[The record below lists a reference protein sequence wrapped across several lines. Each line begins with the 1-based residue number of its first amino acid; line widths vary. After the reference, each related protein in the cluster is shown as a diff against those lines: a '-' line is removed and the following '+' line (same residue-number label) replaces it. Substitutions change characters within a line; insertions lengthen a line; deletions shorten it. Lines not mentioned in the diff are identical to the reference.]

1 MKKWIVVILCIMTF
15 SVGYAN
21 TDKDTSETSETDK
34 KTESIIEEQKTREE
48 KERKTCEVCGCYD
61 DKVKNFPEATKF
73 LRDKYMCPDCIE
85 IYEKRQKVKQDE
97 EEEEQDKE
105 ELIRDKQKIQEQYD
119 NLKKENEQLKNDNA
133 ELQNKINT
141 LNNEIEQLK
150 NDNNT
155 IRNKNERL
163 QNEQQK
169 TNNTDN
175 TNTDNEVSHIQ
186 NEGIKEAYNNLPESV
201 KKLFKDTNCTIT
213 EVTSIDDVYIPGF
226 GNAAGVF
233 RGGYSSYP
241 QIEIDINT
249 YDVYG
254 TTCHE
259 FGHLLDYGYNTEYES
274 EDDEFYNIYIAES
287 SNFKT
292 TIGDNSYAMTKPSE
306 YFACAFEEYIKN
318 PQQLKDNTPRTYNYI
333 VNAINNIE

>member
-1 MKKWIVVILCIMTF
+1 MKKWIVVILCIMAF

-61 DKVKNFPEATKF
+61 DDVKNFPEATKF

-105 ELIRDKQKIQEQYD
+105 ELIKDKQKIQEQYD

-150 NDNNT
+150 NDNKT

-201 KKLFKDTNCTIT
+201 KKLFKDTDCTIT

-241 QIEIDINT
+241 QIEIVYNARYIQNVT
-249 YDVYG
+249 Y
-254 TTCHE
+254 HE

-274 EDDEFYNIYIAES
+274 EDDEFMNIYYAER
-287 SNFKT
+287 SNFKN
-292 TIGDNSYAMTKPSE
+292 DYNYEYAVSNSTE
-306 YFACAFEEYIKN
+306 YFAEAFAEYMKN

-333 VNAINNIE
+333 VNTINNIE